1 MSVTGHTR
9 GDIVVAICNGGRAAR
24 PNEIRDWASYAVRA
38 ADYASSAPGRQ
49 LRDRLVKMEE
59 KFLRL
64 EGRDGER
71 ELLRCLGGPLRAL

>member
-1 MSVTGHTR
+1 MSVTGHCRSDT
-9 GDIVVAICNGGRAAR
+9 VQAISDGARAAR
-24 PNEIRDWASYAVRA
+24 PNEPRQWTLYAERA

-49 LRDRLVKMEE
+49 LRDRLVDMEQ

-71 ELLRCLGGPLRAL
+71 ELLRRLGGPLRSL